1 MKKVLAIL
9 LCLSMLLAMYACS
22 SSTDSEPSSTDTN
35 QTASKDNSAS
45 TNESQATDTAGDPV
59 YIDEDAASLTGTV
72 RLLTAFKGSLG
83 TDELIAA
90 FNEYYPNVT
99 VSYEVYTNNADGNMT
114 ANTAI
119 QAGNVDVLLSFGTHN
134 TSFRWENNMLMDI
147 TDRLAADNL
156 DLVTEWGSDAYTYQ
170 DRVYCFPSG
179 GLSVF
184 VAVNMDKWEA
194 AGLGELPESWTYEE
208 YLDACRKMTETDG
221 SGATVVYGGTD
232 FNQRDYWTYSM
243 RQTKGIDAFYTANGE
258 ADFNSGLAETILQRE
273 LDAEAEGIWYPK
285 ADLIMN
291 STKSRDLM
299 WSGTVA
305 SCVESIITRFVMD
318 KENYPHD
325 FILGYAPYPINAEGE
340 TNYALGNMPNS
351 FYCVTENAQDK
362 DAAYAFAKFASTLG
376 GKYLYKAGHTT
387 TWTGTDPDEIVDLV
401 FGDQETAAQYVDVDS
416 YIANVLSVGQPAY
429 HEEYI
434 AGYSQIA
441 SLVDEY
447 TDYILSG
454 EMSVKDGLAEL
465 NDAANAA
472 IKDAQ

>member
-1 MKKVLAIL
+1 MKKFVAIL
-9 LCLSMLLAMYACS
+9 LCLAMLLAMTACG
-22 SSTDSEPSSTDTN
+22 
-35 QTASKDNSAS
+35 NSA
-45 TNESQATDTAGDPV
+45 DTPTTEASPVTEANKTPEQDAVEVSGDPI
-59 YIDEDAASLTGTV
+59 YIDENAESLTGTV

-99 VSYEVYTNNADGNMT
+99 VTYETYTNNADGNMS

-119 QAGNVDVLLSFGTHN
+119 QAGNVDVILSFGTHN
-134 TSFRWENNMLMDI
+134 TAFRWENGMLLDI

-156 DLVTEWGSDAYTYQ
+156 DLVTEWGTDAYTYN

-179 GLSVF
+179 GLSIF
-184 VAVNMDKWEA
+184 VAINMDKWNA
-194 AGLGELPESWTYEE
+194 AGLGEIPESWTYEE
-208 YLDACRKMTETDG
+208 YLDACRKMTEADA

-243 RQTKGIDAFYTANGE
+243 RQTKGVDAFYTSDGK
-258 ADFNSGLAETILQRE
+258 ADFTSGLAATILQRE

-285 ADLIMN
+285 SDLIMN

-305 SCVESIITRFVMD
+305 TCVEGIITRFVMD
-318 KENYPHD
+318 TENYPHD
-325 FILGYAPYPINAEGE
+325 FILGYAPYPVNSEGE

-351 FYCVTENAQDK
+351 FYCVTNNAQDQ

-401 FGDQETAAQYVDVDS
+401 FGSRETAEQYVDVDS
-416 YIANVLSVGQPAY
+416 YIANVLAVGQPAY

-434 AGYSQIA
+434 VGYSQIA

-454 EMSVKDGLAEL
+454 EMSVEDGLAEL
-465 NDAANAA
+465 NAAADEA
-472 IKDAQ
+472 IADAQ